1 MKLFKN
7 KEDSLQFWLSLFLL
21 SGSVA
26 GTLFCNQMSE
36 EMKQELVLLGQH
48 SVSEGMLDELDHWEL
63 LLQIVPER
71 VWGLVLLMLV
81 STTPMAEW
89 CMRFAAGYMGFSN
102 AVIICALTMAS
113 GIRGLLQYVI
123 LLFPQCI
130 CYISVGYLL
139 FWWMPAKEKCF
150 TVFSILVVT
159 AMVCTG
165 ALLECLVNPQLM
177 RWF

>member
-63 LLQIVPER
+63 LLQIAPGR

-89 CMRFAAGYMGFSN
+89 CMRFVAGYMGFSN

-113 GIRGLLQYVI
+113 GIRGLLQYMI

-139 FWWMPAKEKCF
+139 FWWMPAKAKRF
-150 TVFSILVVT
+150 TLISILALI

>member
-63 LLQIVPER
+63 LL
-71 VWGLVLLMLV
+71 
-81 STTPMAEW
+81 
-89 CMRFAAGYMGFSN
+89 
-102 AVIICALTMAS
+102 
-113 GIRGLLQYVI
+113 
-123 LLFPQCI
+123 
-130 CYISVGYLL
+130 
-139 FWWMPAKEKCF
+139 
-150 TVFSILVVT
+150 
-159 AMVCTG
+159 
-165 ALLECLVNPQLM
+165 
-177 RWF
+177 